1 MDEKSSVQEPKS
13 VEKGT
18 TFVGFKEDFLAR
30 SSGFVVD
37 LRTASNDAFFETR
50 FDLRRILFD

>member
-1 MDEKSSVQEPKS
+1 MKILCSRTKERG
-13 VEKGT
+13 KGT

>member
-1 MDEKSSVQEPKS
+1 MDEKKLCSRTKERG
-13 VEKGT
+13 KGT

>member
-1 MDEKSSVQEPKS
+1 MKKALFKNQRAW
-13 VEKGT
+13 KGT